1 MTLDLREKI
10 VRHTFGSPELLD
22 AVEEALDMWP
32 LELVDTVLDER
43 ERIHRTNWD
52 GSISRD
58 CVGRQRDVEM
68 AYALALPVCRS
79 SNRPGWYVEVIR
91 KHILVA

>member
-1 MTLDLREKI
+1 
-10 VRHTFGSPELLD
+10 
-22 AVEEALDMWP
+22 VEEALDTWP

-43 ERIHRTNWD
+43 ERISRTNWD

-58 CVGRQRDVEM
+58 WLGKQRDVEI

-91 KHILVA
+91 KLIDVAYLDSAITVA